1 MNILSIVI
9 LLIVLLFMVRG
20 YRKGLV
26 QMVASMT
33 TLILAIFLVSIATP
47 HISNVLKTRTP
58 VYNMIEE
65 KCEDLIKSG
74 TDQISSKIE
83 ESEWIE
89 NLKVP
94 GFLQEMIKENNNTV
108 SYEKMN
114 VDSFGEYIS
123 HFLATM
129 ILNVVSYIIT
139 FIAALILIKVI
150 AGALGLLT
158 HLPVIHSMNRILG
171 AVMGLIQSLLLI
183 WLFLLAVTLFGH
195 TEWGDYIMKM
205 INDSS
210 VLTALYDANIY
221 IGIFDNIMKFFV

>member
-1 MNILSIVI
+1 
-9 LLIVLLFMVRG
+9 
-20 YRKGLV
+20 
-26 QMVASMT
+26 MVASMT

-114 VDSFGEYIS
+114 VYSFGEYIS

-183 WLFLLAVTLFGH
+183 WLFLLAVTLFGN

-221 IGIFDNIMKFFV
+221 I

>member
-108 SYEKMN
+108 SYEKMI

-183 WLFLLAVTLFGH
+183 WLFLLAVTLFGN

>member
-183 WLFLLAVTLFGH
+183 WLFLLAVTLFGN

-221 IGIFDNIMKFFV
+221 IRSTV

>member
-1 MNILSIVI
+1 M
-9 LLIVLLFMVRG
+9 
-20 YRKGLV
+20 
-26 QMVASMT
+26 
-33 TLILAIFLVSIATP
+33 
-47 HISNVLKTRTP
+47 
-58 VYNMIEE
+58 
-65 KCEDLIKSG
+65 
-74 TDQISSKIE
+74 
-83 ESEWIE
+83 
-89 NLKVP
+89 
-94 GFLQEMIKENNNTV
+94 
-108 SYEKMN
+108 
-114 VDSFGEYIS
+114 SFP
-123 HFLATM
+123 
-129 ILNVVSYIIT
+129 IT

-183 WLFLLAVTLFGH
+183 WLFLLAVTLFGN

>member
-33 TLILAIFLVSIATP
+33 TLILAIFLVSIVTP

-183 WLFLLAVTLFGH
+183 WLFLLAVTLFGN

>member
-183 WLFLLAVTLFGH
+183 WLFLLAVTLFGN

-210 VLTALYDANIY
+210 VLIALYDANIY

>member
-183 WLFLLAVTLFGH
+183 WLFLLAVTLFGN

>member
-9 LLIVLLFMVRG
+9 LLVVLLFMVRG

-33 TLILAIFLVSIATP
+33 TLILTIFLVSIATP
-47 HISNVLKTRTP
+47 HISNALKTQTP

-65 KCEDLIKSG
+65 KCEDFIKSG

-89 NLKVP
+89 NLKIP

-129 ILNVVSYIIT
+129 ILNVLSYIIT

-171 AVMGLIQSLLLI
+171 AAMGLIQSLFLI
-183 WLFLLAVTLFGH
+183 WLFLLVVTLFGN

>member
-114 VDSFGEYIS
+114 VDSFREYIS

-183 WLFLLAVTLFGH
+183 WLFLLAVTLFGN

>member
-94 GFLQEMIKENNNTV
+94 GFLQELIKENNNTV

-183 WLFLLAVTLFGH
+183 WLFLLAVTLFGN

>member
-9 LLIVLLFMVRG
+9 LLIVLLLMVRG

-183 WLFLLAVTLFGH
+183 WLFLLAVTLFGN

>member
-9 LLIVLLFMVRG
+9 LLVVLLFMVKG

-33 TLILAIFLVSIATP
+33 TLILTIFLVSIATP
-47 HISNVLKTRTP
+47 HISNALKTQTP

-65 KCEDLIKSG
+65 KCEDFIKSG

-89 NLKVP
+89 NLKIP
-94 GFLQEMIKENNNTV
+94 EFLQEMIKENNNTV

-129 ILNVVSYIIT
+129 ILNVLSYIIT

-171 AVMGLIQSLLLI
+171 AAMGLIQSLFLI
-183 WLFLLAVTLFGH
+183 WLFLLVVTLFGN

>member
-58 VYNMIEE
+58 VYNEE

-183 WLFLLAVTLFGH
+183 WLFLLAVTLFGN

>member
-139 FIAALILIKVI
+139 FIEALILIKVI

-183 WLFLLAVTLFGH
+183 WLFLLAVTLFGN

>member
-183 WLFLLAVTLFGH
+183 WLFLLAVTLFGN

-221 IGIFDNIMKFFV
+221 IGLFDNIMKFFV

>member
-9 LLIVLLFMVRG
+9 LLIILLFMVRG

-183 WLFLLAVTLFGH
+183 WLFLLAVTLFGN

>member
-129 ILNVVSYIIT
+129 ILNVVSY
-139 FIAALILIKVI
+139 
-150 AGALGLLT
+150 
-158 HLPVIHSMNRILG
+158 
-171 AVMGLIQSLLLI
+171 
-183 WLFLLAVTLFGH
+183 
-195 TEWGDYIMKM
+195 
-205 INDSS
+205 
-210 VLTALYDANIY
+210 NIY
-221 IGIFDNIMKFFV
+221 CSLDSD